1 MNHDI
6 CLACGGQSVRR
17 YSWQSLF
24 GKQGEVLCTSCQ
36 SKLHPLTQPGCRRCS
51 RTLADLPETF
61 IQDDY
66 CYDCVRWEKQG
77 SALEKNHS
85 LYTYNEYMKELLAL
99 FKYRGDYA
107 IVDCFAEKLRVVLSG
122 IEADY
127 VVPIPL
133 SQERLYERRFNQSE
147 ALIRAVGLLPT
158 HLLTRTHSEKQSKK
172 TRKHRINQE
181 TIFQFDT
188 HFSIKNK
195 EIVLVDDIYTTGS
208 TLHQAAGILQRE
220 GAKSIKSVTI
230 AR

>member
-1 MNHDI
+1 
-6 CLACGGQSVRR
+6 
-17 YSWQSLF
+17 
-24 GKQGEVLCTSCQ
+24 
-36 SKLHPLTQPGCRRCS
+36 
-51 RTLADLPETF
+51 
-61 IQDDY
+61 
-66 CYDCVRWEKQG
+66 VRWEKQG

-85 LYTYNEYMKELLAL
+85 LYAYNTYMKELMAL

-107 IVDCFAEKLRVVLSG
+107 LVEVFAEELRVVLSE

-133 SQERLYERRFNQSE
+133 SKERLRERRFNQSE
-147 ALIRAVGLLPT
+147 ALIQVAGFEPT
-158 HLLTRTHSEKQSKK
+158 LLLTRTHSEKQSKK
-172 TRKHRINQE
+172 SRKYRMEQA

-220 GAKSIKSVTI
+220 GAKSIQSVTI

>member
-1 MNHDI
+1 MDNVI
-6 CLACGGQSVRR
+6 CLACGGKSVRR
-17 YSWQSLF
+17 YSWRLLY
-24 GKQGEVLCTSCQ
+24 GKQGELLCKSCH
-36 SKLHPLTQPGCRRCS
+36 SKLRPLTQPGCRRCS
-51 RTLADLPETF
+51 RILADLPATF
-61 IQDDY
+61 IQDDC

-85 LYTYNEYMKELLAL
+85 LYAYNAYMKELLAL

-107 IVDCFAEKLRVVLSG
+107 IVECFAEELRVMLSG

-133 SQERLYERRFNQSE
+133 SKERLHERRFNQSE
-147 ALIRAVGLLPT
+147 ALIQAAGLLPT

-172 TRKHRINQE
+172 SRKHRMKQA

-195 EIVLVDDIYTTGS
+195 EIILVDDIYTTGS
-208 TLHQAAGILQRE
+208 TLHQAAEILQRE